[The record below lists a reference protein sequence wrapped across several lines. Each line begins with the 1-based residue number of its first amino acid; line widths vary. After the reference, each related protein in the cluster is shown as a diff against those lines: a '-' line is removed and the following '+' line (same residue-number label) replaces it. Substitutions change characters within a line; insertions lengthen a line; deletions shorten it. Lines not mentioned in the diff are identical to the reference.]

1 MNSLILRV
9 RLAILPTLLVLL
21 CMTSCTIRETG
32 QEKGP
37 SREPIFRLRAVEEAT
52 LNGLDVL
59 PLREPADM
67 DLPKRNHIIEGY
79 VNKQLALNMRVQLT
93 AYNPGLET
101 SSITGLDY
109 TVLIDGRSLGTG
121 RMVTALEVPARDSV
135 QVPLTFEFN
144 TYKYLGNDAMPAL
157 RNFALGF
164 GDLRR
169 QRVVLRVRPILR
181 APKGRTSRASNSR
194 AAVAMSLHYAGKRG

>member
-1 MNSLILRV
+1 MNFPTLCA
-9 RLAILPTLLVLL
+9 RLATFPTLLLL
-21 CMTSCTIRETG
+21 FCMTSCTMRETS

-37 SREPIFRLRAVEEAT
+37 SREPVFRLRVIEEAT

-59 PLREPADM
+59 PLHEPADM
-67 DLPKRNHIIEGY
+67 DLPKRNQIIEGY
-79 VNKQLALNMRVQLT
+79 VNKQLPLHMRVQLT

-101 SSITGLDY
+101 ASIAGLDY
-109 TVLIDGRSLGTG
+109 TVLIDGRALGTG
-121 RMVTALEVPARDSV
+121 RMITALEVPARDSV

-164 GDLRR
+164 GDVRR
-169 QRVVLRVRPILR
+169 QRVTLRVRPILH
-181 APKGRTSRASNSR
+181 APKGRTSWASNSR
-194 AAVAMSLHYAGKRG
+194 AAVALCR

>member
-1 MNSLILRV
+1 MNFPILRA

-21 CMTSCTIRETG
+21 CMSSCTMRETG

-37 SREPIFRLRAVEEAT
+37 NREPIFRLRAVEEAT

-67 DLPKRNHIIEGY
+67 DLPKRNQIIEGY
-79 VNKQLALNMRVQLT
+79 VNKQLPLRMRVQLM
-93 AYNPGLET
+93 AYNPGLEA

-109 TVLIDGRSLGTG
+109 TVLIDGRALGNG
-121 RMVTALEVPARDSV
+121 HLVTALVVPARDSV

-164 GDLRR
+164 GDARR
-169 QRVVLRVRPILR
+169 QRVALRVRPMLR
-181 APKGRTSRASNSR
+181 APRGRTSWVSNSR
-194 AAVAMSLHYAGKRG
+194 VVVAAQPALHW